1 MTKEMRTEKVKDLL
15 IKLEKE
21 LRFFRDGSRED
32 RDCFRKLSV
41 YDIGY
46 ISSLLTMLCEEDKF
60 KRWVVFTTN
69 KFRSFERRI
78 K

>member
-21 LRFFRDGSRED
+21 LEFFRDGSIED
-32 RDCFRKLSV
+32 RECFRKLSV

-60 KRWVVFTTN
+60 KRWLGFTTN
-69 KFRSFERRI
+69 KFRAFGKR
-78 K
+78 

>member
-1 MTKEMRTEKVKDLL
+1 MMKEIRTKKVKELL
-15 IKLEKE
+15 IQLEKE
-21 LRFFRDGSRED
+21 LEFFRDGSRED

-60 KRWVVFTTN
+60 KRWLAFTTN
-69 KFRSFERRI
+69 KFRSFERR
-78 K
+78 